1 MGLSMGLKS
10 RRIVRRALLVSL
22 LVGTASGCVLL
33 APHFETPRLS
43 LVSIDFERGGLLE
56 QQLRARM
63 RVQNPN
69 DRSLPVHGLEYTLY
83 VQDEEVAHGVSVQ
96 SFTVP
101 ALGEAEFDTE
111 LTTHLAGML
120 VGLLGHSAPN
130 VIDYRIIGK
139 VELSAGWLRS
149 VPFEHRGEVRLR

>member
-1 MGLSMGLKS
+1 MS
-10 RRIVRRALLVSL
+10 RILRGALLTL
-22 LVGTASGCVLL
+22 AAAAGGCALF
-33 APHFETPRLS
+33 APHLETPRLT

-56 QQLRARM
+56 QQLKVRM

-69 DRSLPVHGLEYTLY
+69 DRALPVRGLAYTLY
-83 VQDEEVAHGVSVQ
+83 AQDEEIAHGVSVQ

-120 VGLLGHSAPN
+120 IGLLGQRAPS
-130 VIDYRIIGK
+130 VLAYRITGE

-149 VPFEHRGEVRLR
+149 LPFEHRGEVRLR